1 MTTLSTSWT
10 LLNDKTVSYG
20 PWSGKFKLYAKILET
35 DIANNRTKVAYDWDF
50 ETTAGNEVSSS
61 NAQDYV
67 TAAGWNTE
75 TFRTYSG
82 SGNLRHGEEWI
93 THNADG
99 TKSETCNGRTRMG
112 GIGVDTGWVE
122 GSFDLPRIPR
132 ASVPS
137 INTWPNNTPSFTL
150 GNNIMIYMNRKSTAF
165 THTVKFK
172 YGNTSVTVGTGV
184 TNDIQFDTSRVEAA
198 ILALIPTSQSYSN
211 VVEVTTYSGSTNIGT
226 KTCSYTAKVDT
237 SREHPNVGTITVED
251 TNERTSAIVAENTF
265 IYGIST
271 LTATIPFTVSG
282 SYTELASATV
292 TCGTQSQTY
301 SLSGTSQTITFTFD
315 KVNASSLTV
324 TVKDKRGTTA
334 SKSASWTLM
343 AYRPVVITAQIG
355 RTTPTGSTAVGDVK
369 GIAYGGNYGQASNS
383 LTISYKYKE
392 HDATTWTDGAQT
404 FTKSLNDG
412 QQNFTQAITFS
423 ESFDYQKQYDIQIIA
438 SDLFSTAIYT
448 AQLMQG
454 LPILSWDE
462 TEVDVFGDLHIHDR
476 NEPTNWQDVM
486 EGFNTVFEYKAV
498 KNLLVNHASTATS
511 NGITFTVNTDGSV
524 KVNGTAT
531 SNAYLNLNTN
541 FTLEGGRQYIL
552 SGIHDDF
559 EDYVQFHVRYASR
572 AELIATSHMED
583 TVFTAPSEAI
593 FVYIYVASGT
603 TVNNL
608 VLQPMIRDAR
618 IANGNYVQNKPSI
631 FPDYTAP
638 TATYTLTKIGTST
651 YTVAHDCCASLVAHV
666 QANSN
671 GIVGV
676 TINNTSVSLSQ
687 TNGSC
692 NYFYTRDFIL
702 KAGDRISIRLD
713 TNASDNYLYLLPFR
727 L

>member
-1 MTTLSTSWT
+1 MTTLTTDWT

-82 SGNLRHGEEWI
+82 SGNLRHGEEWLY
-93 THNADG
+93 HAADG
-99 TKSETCNGRTRMG
+99 TKSETCNGRTRMD
-112 GIGVDTGWVE
+112 GIGVDTGWVSA
-122 GSFDLPRIPR
+122 SFNLPRIPR
-132 ASVPS
+132 ASSPNITPNPQTWS
-137 INTWPNNTPSFTL
+137 NTSSNTITVKTNRKASSFT
-150 GNNIMIYMNRKSTAF
+150 
-165 THTVKFK
+165 H
-172 YGNTSVTVGTGV
+172 SVRCDVWSYNVTKTGV
-184 TNDIQFDTSRVEAA
+184 GESTTFDI
-198 ILALIPTSQSYSN
+198 PYSTLGSMPDDQLEFTGS
-211 VVEVTTYSGSTNIGT
+211 VYTQTYSGSTAIGSKVRT
-226 KTCSYTAKVDT
+226 LWTIKVDT
-237 SREHPNVGTITVED
+237 SIEHPNIGTITVED

-301 SLSGTSQTITFTFD
+301 SLSGTSQTITVTFD

-343 AYRPVVITAQIG
+343 AYRPVVITASIG

-383 LTISYKYKE
+383 LTISYRYKE
-392 HDATTWTDGAQT
+392 HDATTWIDGAET
-404 FTKSLNDG
+404 FTKSLNEG

-438 SDLFSTAIYT
+438 SELFSTAVYT

-476 NEPTNWQDVM
+476 NEPTSWQDVM

-511 NGITFTVNTDGSV
+511 NGITFTVNADGSV

-638 TATYTLTKIGTST
+638 TATYTLTKSGTST
-651 YTVAHDCCASLVAHV
+651 YTVAHDCCASLVAHI